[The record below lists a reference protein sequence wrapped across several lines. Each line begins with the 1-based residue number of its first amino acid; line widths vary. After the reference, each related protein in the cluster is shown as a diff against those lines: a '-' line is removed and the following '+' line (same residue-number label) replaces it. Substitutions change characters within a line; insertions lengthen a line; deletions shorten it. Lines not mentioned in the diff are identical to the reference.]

1 MLRWELWP
9 SNLPVGESM
18 MTNATAGDFISP
30 EGGNVAGQ
38 SLSCLTLCDPINC
51 STPGF
56 PVLHHPPG
64 FSQTHVHWVGDA
76 IQTSHSL
83 SSLSSP
89 ALNFLSTRVFSNLV
103 LCIRKP
109 KYWNFSFS
117 ISPSKECSE
126 LTSFRMDWF
135 DPLAVQR
142 TLKRL
147 LQHCIWEHPP
157 VKNLPARRRGFN
169 PWVEKILWR
178 RKWQPIPVF
187 SPGEFHG

>member
-18 MTNATAGDFISP
+18 MPNATAGDFISP

-51 STPGF
+51 STPGV

-117 ISPSKECSE
+117 ISPSVDIQGWFPLG
-126 LTSFRMDWF
+126 LTGLIF
-135 DPLAVQR
+135 
-142 TLKRL
+142 L
-147 LQHCIWEHPP
+147 LS
-157 VKNLPARRRGFN
+157 KGF
-169 PWVEKILWR
+169 LR
-178 RKWQPIPVF
+178 VF
-187 SPGEFHG
+187 SNIIVWKYQFFSN